1 LIDTTIITGGAGFIG
16 ANFTRHALA
25 RSDARLVIIDKLTY
39 AGNLA
44 NIDDVLRNPRVRF
57 IKADIADQDAMTS
70 IFNEHQP
77 ASVVN
82 FAADSHVDRS
92 IDDPSPFIET
102 NIVGAFTLLE
112 VSRRYLA
119 RLDEGERRT
128 FRFLHVSTDEVYGA
142 LGETGSFSES
152 TPYSPNSPYAAS
164 KASADH
170 LVRAWHETYQ
180 LPAIITNC
188 SNNYGPYQ
196 FPEKLI
202 PLMLLNALDGKPL
215 PIYGDGGNVRD
226 WLYVEDHCAG
236 ILLALRNGSPGA
248 RYNIGGG
255 YERTN
260 LQIVDRLCAEIE
272 RLLPASDNETL
283 KRQGKTNYFDLKT
296 FVPDRPGHD
305 RRYAIDATKIR
316 AELGWRPDY
325 DFESGLEKTV
335 RWYFENR
342 GWCESVLAGKYERE
356 RLGLGAKRTLI

>member
-1 LIDTTIITGGAGFIG
+1 MIITGGAGFIG
-16 ANFTRHALA
+16 ANFSRHALA

-57 IKADIADQDAMTS
+57 LKADIADRDATTS

-77 ASVVN
+77 TSVVN
-82 FAADSHVDRS
+82 FAAESHVDRS

-119 RLDEGERRT
+119 KFREDARQA
-128 FRFLHVSTDEVYGA
+128 FRFLHVSTDEVYGT
-142 LGETGSFSES
+142 LGETGSFTET

-164 KASADH
+164 KASADQ

-202 PLMLLNALDGKPL
+202 PLTLLNALDGKPL

-236 ILLALRNGSPGA
+236 ILLALRNGKIGA
-248 RYNIGGG
+248 KYNIGGAA
-255 YERTN
+255 ERTN
-260 LQIVDRLCAEIE
+260 LQIVDLLCAEIE
-272 RLLPASDNETL
+272 KVLPAADNGSL
-283 KRQGKTNYFDLKT
+283 KQQGKMNYFELKT

-305 RRYAIDATKIR
+305 RRYAIDSTKIR
-316 AELGWRPDY
+316 EELGWKPDY
-325 DFESGLEKTV
+325 DFESGLAMTV
-335 RWYFENR
+335 RWYIENR
-342 GWCESVLAGKYERE
+342 KWCETALAGKYERE
-356 RLGLGAKRTLI
+356 RLGLGAK